1 MDVETLQRKAERHLD
16 DPWAWWKLGAEL
28 LRTAGRS
35 VFEQT
40 AAAAALLH
48 ARSLTDAP
56 ELLGHLAA
64 AFADLGDADLAFET
78 LRPVA
83 GDPEVDVEDQER
95 VAHFLIEAGHGKR
108 AVELLPVEGAA
119 LEAHLPLRLLRA
131 VGLGAAGE
139 SEAALREV
147 EEVLRRDGGLY
158 DALVLRA
165 RILGERGDT
174 AGCVAAWQEVVATSP
189 ADPST
194 RSTALTG
201 YGLALSA
208 ARRHDEAVEILGR
221 AAREEPSAATPY
233 LNLAF
238 ALLAA
243 GQLGP
248 AERAV
253 KRALTLEP
261 TRAEAHHDL
270 GLILEAGGQWEQAVP
285 AFQRSLELAPEK
297 VVPHL
302 GLARVLEQLG
312 RSQDALDTLVKAA
325 TLQPKDPQLRKQVV
339 DAIAG
344 MRSKV
349 ARSDTFGGSLAAFT
363 MWQVLEL
370 VQNNRATGRVELT
383 FADIRA
389 NLFVRSGALV
399 RVAMP
404 DKPTLAE
411 SLEALP
417 LDRAAVA
424 AALARV
430 DRSDDVAVGHQLIAR
445 KLLTRTSLREAVNA
459 QLLSTL
465 EPLMERREGTFAVH
479 REPVAP
485 SAEDGELDLRFA
497 LLEIARMQDT
507 RDTRVL

>member
-1 MDVETLQRKAERHLD
+1 MDLETLQRNAERRTN
-16 DPWAWWKLGAEL
+16 DPWAWWRLGAEL
-28 LRTAGRS
+28 LRAAGRS

-56 ELLGHLAA
+56 ELLGHIAA
-64 AFADLGDADLAFET
+64 SFAELGDADLAFET

-83 GDPEVDVEDQER
+83 GDAELEAADLER

-108 AVELLPVEGAA
+108 AVELLPADGAA
-119 LEAHLPLRLLRA
+119 VRAHLPLRLLRA
-131 VGLGAAGE
+131 VGLCAAGE
-139 SEAALREV
+139 QRTALVDV
-147 EEVLRRDGGLY
+147 EEVLRRDPDQL
-158 DALVLRA
+158 DARVLRA
-165 RILGERGDT
+165 RILGETGD
-174 AGCVAAWQEVVATSP
+174 VAACVIAWMEAAALAPDDLAV
-189 ADPST
+189 
-194 RSTALTG
+194 LTG
-201 YGLALSA
+201 HGLALSA
-208 ARRHDEAVEILGR
+208 ASRHDEAVEVLSR
-221 AAREEPSAATPY
+221 AMRQAPDDAQPCLHVAY
-233 LNLAF
+233 
-238 ALLAA
+238 ALRRA

-253 KRALTLEP
+253 KRALALEP
-261 TRAEAHHDL
+261 SLAEAHHDL
-270 GLILEAGGQWEQAVP
+270 GLVLEAGAQWEQAGP
-285 AFQRSLELAPEK
+285 AFQRALELAPER
-297 VVPHL
+297 VVTYL
-302 GLARVLEQLG
+302 GLARALEQLG

-325 TLQPKDPQLRKQVV
+325 TLQPADPRLRKQVV

-349 ARSDTFGGSLAAFT
+349 ARSDTFGGSLGAFS

-389 NLFVRSGALV
+389 NLFMRDGALV

-404 DKPTLAE
+404 DKPTLVE
-411 SLEALP
+411 SLGALP
-417 LDRAAVA
+417 QLDRAAVD
-424 AALARV
+424 AALSRV
-430 DRSDDVAVGHQLIAR
+430 DRNDDMAVGHQLIAR

-459 QLLSTL
+459 QLLATL
-465 EPLMERREGTFAVH
+465 EPLMERREGSFAVY

-497 LLEIARMQDT
+497 LLELARMQDT
-507 RDTRVL
+507 RDTRAL